1 MKIKIKKII
10 ASILTFMMIFTQVP
24 VNVFAETK
32 GESVPLDIT
41 LVLDVSGSM
50 DDPLSGGT
58 KRMNVLKDSVYQLI
72 DEFSTKNTNIEDVSK
87 QNRIAIVKFAGDKKD
102 EVGNDTYTSKGYRY
116 NNTQVVSDYVAV
128 QATNKDALK
137 AKVKA
142 INAAGATNSQAAM
155 ELTKDLVNSSVNDT
169 NRRYAKR
176 VVIFVT
182 DGVPTTQSL
191 FDDGVA
197 NNAILT
203 AKSIKEKAFIYS
215 IGLSANTDTTIVG
228 DDGDGNW
235 ETKEKFNA
243 YLHGISSNYPN
254 ATDYKNLGNKLNGAN
269 YYRGVKSSDEARD
282 TFAEIIRL
290 LSNMLFDLADYTKVN
305 EAKAKV
311 PSNLNIYTEET
322 VNALQEA
329 LDAVEEGKNITE
341 QETVDNYAKAITDA
355 INGLVLKDADYTLVD
370 QAIDQANNLVEG
382 NYKDYTKVKE
392 AIAAVERNKKITE
405 QTEVDAMANAI
416 NEAISKLVLKDA
428 DYTSVDQAI
437 AQANN
442 LVEGNYK
449 DYTKVKEA
457 IAAVERNKK
466 ITEQTE
472 VDAMANAINEAI
484 SKLVLKDADYTSV
497 DQAIAQAN
505 NLVEGNYKDYTKVK
519 EAIAA
524 VERNKK
530 ITEQTEVDAMANA
543 INEAISKLVLKDAN
557 YTKVNEAKGKVPSNL
572 NIYTE
577 KTVNALQD
585 ALAAVEEGKNITE
598 QETVDGYAKAINEA
612 ISKLVLKDANYT
624 KVNEARAK
632 VPSNLN
638 IYTEETVNALQDAL
652 AVVKED
658 KKITEQAEV
667 DAMAKAINEAISNL
681 VLKDANYSKVNEAK
695 SKVPS
700 DLSIYTEKTVKALE
714 DALAAVKEDKKI
726 TEQETVD
733 GYAKA
738 INEAINSLVIKDTTS
753 TKQEAVTPTVK
764 VETTNKETVKAENK
778 KEVKKVKTGDS
789 TNSVLYLGLFGFSL
803 LIIYCIVMKKIIK

>member
-10 ASILTFMMIFTQVP
+10 ASVLTFMMVFTQVP

-32 GESVPLDIT
+32 GESIPLDIT

-58 KRMNVLKDSVYQLI
+58 KRMSVLKDSVYQLI

-87 QNRIAIVKFAGDKKD
+87 QNRIAIVKFAGDKNNK
-102 EVGNDTYTSKGYRY
+102 VGNDTYISGGYRY
-116 NNTQVVSDYVAV
+116 NYTQVVSDYVAV
-128 QATNKDALK
+128 QDTNKGDLK
-137 AKVKA
+137 EKVKT
-142 INAAGATNSQAAM
+142 INASGATNSQAAM
-155 ELTKDLVNSSVNDT
+155 ELTKNLVNSSVNDT

-182 DGVPTTQSL
+182 DGVPTTQSS
-191 FDDGVA
+191 FDDDVA
-197 NNAILT
+197 NNAIST
-203 AKSIKEKAFIYS
+203 AKSIKKNAFIYS
-215 IGLSANTDTTIVG
+215 IGLSAKTNKTIVG

-235 ETKEKFNA
+235 TETEKFNA

-269 YYRGVKSSDEARD
+269 YYRGVKSSTEAHD

-341 QETVDNYAKAITDA
+341 QETVDGYAKAINEA
-355 INGLVLKDADYTLVD
+355 INSLVIKDA
-370 QAIDQANNLVEG
+370 
-382 NYKDYTKVKE
+382 NYKKVNEAKAKVPSNLTIYTKETVNSLQEALDAVKE
-392 AIAAVERNKKITE
+392 GKKITE
-405 QTEVDAMANAI
+405 QETVDGYANAI

-428 DYTSVDQAI
+428 DY
-437 AQANN
+437 
-442 LVEGNYK
+442 K
-449 DYTKVKEA
+449 
-457 IAAVERNKK
+457 
-466 ITEQTE
+466 
-472 VDAMANAINEAI
+472 
-484 SKLVLKDADYTSV
+484 
-497 DQAIAQAN
+497 
-505 NLVEGNYKDYTKVK
+505 
-519 EAIAA
+519 
-524 VERNKK
+524 
-530 ITEQTEVDAMANA
+530 
-543 INEAISKLVLKDAN
+543 
-557 YTKVNEAKGKVPSNL
+557 KVNEAK
-572 NIYTE
+572 
-577 KTVNALQD
+577 
-585 ALAAVEEGKNITE
+585 
-598 QETVDGYAKAINEA
+598 
-612 ISKLVLKDANYT
+612 
-624 KVNEARAK
+624 AK

-638 IYTEETVNALQDAL
+638 IYTEETVNALQEALDA
-652 AVVKED
+652 VEEGKN
-658 KKITEQAEV
+658 ITEQTEV
-667 DAMAKAINEAISNL
+667 DAMAKAIYEAISKL
-681 VLKDANYSKVNEAK
+681 VLKDANYKKVNEAK
-695 SKVPS
+695 AKVPS
-700 DLSIYTEKTVKALE
+700 NLTIYTKETVNSLQEAL
-714 DALAAVKEDKKI
+714 DAVKEGKKI

-738 INEAINSLVIKDTTS
+738 IYEAISKLVLKDATS

-803 LIIYCIVMKKIIK
+803 LIIYCIVMKKFIR